1 MANDNPTYRNVILR
15 ISVINKIHVDN
26 GDLGVKAG
34 DTVINTI
41 EAIKKV
47 LDDWTKTKDLKY
59 YMIEHNAGTE
69 KAHVHIVLCFAKN
82 SQCTGKTLK
91 NKFPYGFIEKC
102 KYGVK
107 NAVQYLVHMNNPEK
121 TQYSWDEVI
130 TNAPHK
136 LEFFKVPGRQILTVK
151 AQTVID
157 NIISGKLKE
166 HEIDKIDPDVYIE
179 FGTKIRNAFDYRQK
193 IDMSNAVR
201 NIKIA
206 VLEGPSR
213 VGKSTYCKV
222 YAKKYNKSI
231 YFSSSSNDP
240 YQDLKTQDILVLDDF
255 DHSHFK
261 IDDMKKM
268 LDPHTMSTMLARYKN
283 KLFVGDTIFICTN
296 TPIITWYSK
305 EKKEDRE
312 AVFKRIAY
320 VLRFEYSDT
329 EYVANYTKN
338 KIVMANGDTEDD
350 IGNGFAYELV
360 SDEIKVFD
368 MRKYIDTSLDKTK
381 NEEFLNMLDEI

>member
-69 KAHVHIVLCFAKN
+69 RAHVHIVLCFAKN

-193 IDMSNAVR
+193 LVMTNPERDIEVH
-201 NIKIA
+201 

-213 VGKSTYCKV
+213 VGKSTFCRV
-222 YAKKYNKSI
+222 MAKKFNKSI

-255 DHSHFK
+255 DYRHIK

-268 LDPHTMSTMLARYKN
+268 LDPFIMSTMYARYKN

-296 TPIITWYSK
+296 TPIITWYSQ
-305 EKKEDRE
+305 ESLIDRE
-312 AVFKRIAY
+312 AIFGRITS
-320 VLRFEYSDT
+320 VMRFEFSDT
-329 EYVANYTKN
+329 KYVANYTVN
-338 KIVMANGDTEDD
+338 EIVKVEDGTEDD
-350 IGNGFAYELV
+350 IGNGFTYKRV

-368 MRKYIDTSLDKTK
+368 MRKYIDTSLNKTK
-381 NEEFLNMLDEI
+381 NEEFLKMLDEI